1 MTMKKTFIKVLTL
14 TLVAIMLVC
23 SLASCGKKVESGS
36 YEAEIEVLGQSW
48 NVTYTFKG
56 SKVEAVNKITFL
68 GNVSTET
75 AEGKYEIVEND
86 DGTMEITFEFEEEN
100 DSFENK
106 TVTYKEGEG
115 YIELG
120 GIRYN
125 KVEK

>member
-1 MTMKKTFIKVLTL
+1 MKKTFIKVLTL

-36 YEAEIEVLGQSW
+36 YEAEIEVFGQSW

-56 SKVEAVNKITFL
+56 SKVEAVNKITLL
-68 GNVSTET
+68 GNITTET

-86 DGTMEITFEFEEEN
+86 DGIMEITFEFEEEN

-106 TVTYKEGEG
+106 TVTYKEGDG

-120 GIRYN
+120 GVKYN

>member
-1 MTMKKTFIKVLTL
+1 MKKIISTL
-14 TLVAIMLVC
+14 LVC
-23 SLASCGKKVESGS
+23 VLLVGCVFSLAACGKKVESGS
-36 YEAEIEVLGQSW
+36 YEAELEVLGQSW

-68 GNVSTET
+68 GNITTET

-86 DGTMEITFEFEEEN
+86 DGTMEITFEFDEEN

-120 GIRYN
+120 GVRYN